1 MPRSPL
7 LQDLPGLLTI
17 VGTTTLLSHHDPF
30 PGAQLCPRSSATSS
44 IAAPRSLSRTAPPCS
59 PQLHSFPFV
68 PPSLV
73 PIIRPFPAPLPA
85 PSAAPS
91 LLSGPAEGR
100 IRSPGPCRLAP
111 APPCALLSAPLRSD
125 SARSPRRGRRPGM
138 KVLRHKIELLT
149 GTGDPEARRG
159 RGSRCRIPRAGA
171 KLRGGSAPRCRSPRP
186 CPRARG
192 ARGPRWAGE
201 VGGLRGSCCGAAG
214 ASLRLTLGASSP
226 AASFPGEPRC
236 GFGGFVLRRRG
247 GRGPTLC
254 SVRFSSSPVPL
265 VSPPTS
271 VFYTL
276 LLSSRG
282 AVPAPRDATATLG
295 STRRAVGRP
304 LWVPCLL
311 DTAVKLFLLGI
322 HTGMRSITVSSNAFP
337 CHMLLLLQ

>member
-1 MPRSPL
+1 M
-7 LQDLPGLLTI
+7 G
-17 VGTTTLLSHHDPF
+17 
-30 PGAQLCPRSSATSS
+30 
-44 IAAPRSLSRTAPPCS
+44 
-59 PQLHSFPFV
+59 
-68 PPSLV
+68 
-73 PIIRPFPAPLPA
+73 
-85 PSAAPS
+85 
-91 LLSGPAEGR
+91 
-100 IRSPGPCRLAP
+100 
-111 APPCALLSAPLRSD
+111 
-125 SARSPRRGRRPGM
+125 
-138 KVLRHKIELLT
+138 VL
-149 GTGDPEARRG
+149 
-159 RGSRCRIPRAGA
+159 
-171 KLRGGSAPRCRSPRP
+171 
-186 CPRARG
+186 
-192 ARGPRWAGE
+192 
-201 VGGLRGSCCGAAG
+201 LRGSCCGAAG

-276 LLSSRG
+276 LLSPRG

-322 HTGMRSITVSSNAFP
+322 HTGMRSITAVMHFLAICCFSFNKRTLGCRFPEKAKPTGLPPSASPHTGQSHSGCLHLSPLAHPWKVQGKGCLQGFMLACCESPGWVVAGHVSDP
-337 CHMLLLLQ
+337 